1 MVRVKHRY
9 LLLDIL
15 YPERSSWPTSS
26 TSKTKLPSQADAQ
39 LRIHSPTSDALTPA
53 LLAKMVREEVAEIF
67 GDWGVG
73 RLGGVGAGGVSVKY
87 LSPATST
94 AIIRCPRAS
103 FRLVW
108 TALTYMSQVPDFNNG
123 GMKKG
128 APAGAGKMRSCVF
141 RVMKVSGTMKKVEEE
156 AIRRARREISRLKGA
171 DEMGVLEGLVG
182 GLEDREAAAVGRF
195 AAASVREVMDEDD
208 LDMGSDDE
216 ED

>member
-1 MVRVKHRY
+1 
-9 LLLDIL
+9 
-15 YPERSSWPTSS
+15 
-26 TSKTKLPSQADAQ
+26 
-39 LRIHSPTSDALTPA
+39 
-53 LLAKMVREEVAEIF
+53 
-67 GDWGVG
+67 
-73 RLGGVGAGGVSVKY
+73 
-87 LSPATST
+87 
-94 AIIRCPRAS
+94 
-103 FRLVW
+103 
-108 TALTYMSQVPDFNNG
+108 MSQVPDFNNG

-128 APAGAGKMRSCVF
+128 APAGAEKMRSCVF

-216 ED
+216 D

>member
-9 LLLDIL
+9 LLIDIL
-15 YPERSSWPTSS
+15 YPEPSSWPSIAPKNAPPHTQS
-26 TSKTKLPSQADAQ
+26 Q
-39 LRIHSPTSDALTPA
+39 LRIHSPTSDALTPS

-108 TALTYMSQVPDFNNG
+108 TALTFMSRVPEFGDRG
-123 GMKKG
+123 R
-128 APAGAGKMRSCVF
+128 ARRADVTLTRPCVF
-141 RVMKVSGTMKKVEEE
+141 RVIRVSGTIRKAEEE
-156 AIRRARREISRLKGA
+156 AIRRARKEIIRLRGA
-171 DEMGVLEGLVG
+171 EEIGVLEGLVG
-182 GLEDREAAAVGRF
+182 GLEGSSAVMEG
-195 AAASVREVMDEDD
+195 VME
-208 LDMGSDDE
+208 DE
-216 ED
+216 EDADMVSDGED

>member
-1 MVRVKHRY
+1 
-9 LLLDIL
+9 
-15 YPERSSWPTSS
+15 
-26 TSKTKLPSQADAQ
+26 
-39 LRIHSPTSDALTPA
+39 
-53 LLAKMVREEVAEIF
+53 
-67 GDWGVG
+67 
-73 RLGGVGAGGVSVKY
+73 
-87 LSPATST
+87 
-94 AIIRCPRAS
+94 
-103 FRLVW
+103 
-108 TALTYMSQVPDFNNG
+108 MSQVPDFNNG

-195 AAASVREVMDEDD
+195 AAPSVREVMDEDD